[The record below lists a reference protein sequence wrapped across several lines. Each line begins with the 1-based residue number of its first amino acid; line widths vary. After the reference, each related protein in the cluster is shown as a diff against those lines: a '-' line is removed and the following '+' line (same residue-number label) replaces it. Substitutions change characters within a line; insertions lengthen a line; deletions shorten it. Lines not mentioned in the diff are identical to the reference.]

1 MMNDSETIQDLD
13 KISGGDGGKQD
24 GGRNNRRIKN
34 LLLAP
39 SYQFRRGVIAILLAA
54 AFGAT
59 IAFLLYSKLG
69 VIFSVMLDLTDAKE
83 EVSQLL
89 RKNVTSLWWQFST
102 VLIAY
107 LGLNI
112 GFSVVITHRMV
123 GPTYAFRRHIRSLLD
138 GNFSVRTRLR
148 EGDAFSEVADGLNE
162 LSAKLEKQSGGKRV
176 S

>member
-1 MMNDSETIQDLD
+1 MMNDSQTIQDLD
-13 KISGGDGGKQD
+13 QGSGPNGDKPD
-24 GGRNNRRIKN
+24 GRNNRRFKN

-39 SYQFRRGVIAILLAA
+39 SYQFRMGVIAILLAA
-54 AFGAT
+54 AFGAA
-59 IAFLLYSKLG
+59 IAFLLYNKLG

-89 RKNVTSLWWQFST
+89 RKNITSLWWQFSA
-102 VLIAY
+102 VLVAY

-138 GNFSVRTRLR
+138 GNYTARTRLR
-148 EGDAFSEVADGLNE
+148 EGDAFSEVAEGLNE
-162 LSAKLEKQSGGKRV
+162 LSVKLEKQSGGKRV
-176 S
+176 P